1 MMEIELDF
9 RSKEP
14 LFTQIADQVRALIA
28 SEALRVG
35 DQLPTMRQLAH
46 ELRVNFNTV
55 ARAYRSLDR
64 EGIISTQ
71 HGRGSY
77 IWRKPSPQDLA
88 ASSQR
93 SLERL
98 TKRYLDQAKDQGYT
112 PAEVNRAI
120 QEAFET
126 WEHETLEISVHQA

>member
-1 MMEIELDF
+1 MDIELDF

-14 LFTQIADQVRALIA
+14 LFTQIAEQVRALIA

-35 DQLPTMRQLAH
+35 DQLPTVRQLADR
-46 ELRVNFNTV
+46 LSVNFNTV
-55 ARAYRSLDR
+55 ARAYRTLDR
-64 EGIISTQ
+64 EGTISTQ
-71 HGRGSY
+71 HGRGTY
-77 IWRKPSPQDLA
+77 IWKKPSPLDMA
-88 ASSQR
+88 AASQR

-126 WEHETLEISVHQA
+126 WEHETIDISAEQA